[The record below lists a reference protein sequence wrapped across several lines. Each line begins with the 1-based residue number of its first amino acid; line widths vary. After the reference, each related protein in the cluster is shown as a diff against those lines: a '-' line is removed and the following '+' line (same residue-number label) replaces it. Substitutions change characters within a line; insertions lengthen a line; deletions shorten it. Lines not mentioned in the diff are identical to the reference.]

1 MKNEQEKSNNRLY
14 IGIVIVALAFCAA
27 YFLRS
32 CGNIHDNGAGVDN
45 VRSGIKQ
52 SVQSNRE
59 LQDGIGNATETVD
72 RLADVLE
79 RSETTVDAAKGTVES
94 LDRNLETAADA
105 ITKCKRIVNGI
116 KQRNEG
122 TKTQP

>member
-1 MKNEQEKSNNRLY
+1 MNEQEKSSNRLY

-32 CGNIHDNGAGVDN
+32 CGNIYDNGAGVDN
-45 VRSGIKQ
+45 VRGGIKQ

-59 LQDGIGNATETVD
+59 LQSQISGATAT
-72 RLADVLE
+72 ADKITDSIN
-79 RSETTVDAAKGTVES
+79 RSEAAVSDAARTAES
-94 LDRNLETAADA
+94 LDGDIDIAADA
-105 ITKCKRIVNGI
+105 ITKCQRIVNGI

-122 TKTQP
+122 TKTKP

>member
-1 MKNEQEKSNNRLY
+1 MQNGKKNLY
-14 IGIVIVALAFCAA
+14 YFIAGILALAVVACAV
-27 YFLRS
+27 RG
-32 CGNIHDNGAGVDN
+32 CGVHDNDAGVDN

-105 ITKCKRIVNGI
+105 ITKCQSIVNGI